1 LTESGSRAA
10 ERGRRGVALAGLL
23 AVAGA
28 LHAEPVAPPLTI
40 GSVEAAHMAFC
51 MSPEQVDALAATMA
65 GGLLGT
71 GADDSIKLLM
81 RSMSKSVRDTGDRI
95 TAEAIAGD
103 AGARAVFTRFLGECL
118 LAGIPTAPQ
127 RRERALGWLRE
138 DAAGG
143 TADAADTLAAL
154 VALGD
159 LPGGASEV
167 QRLLAARPSQ
177 APAGAKTEAAV
188 QSEAAQQHLAL
199 ASALLRGAMST
210 FSSELGVN
218 ASDGA
223 QLRFLYRP
231 CPGSFESS
239 AAQAAPP
246 PQRAAGLARVTARLA
261 QLPRAGLDCADPA
274 LAAVV
279 LPLSFTAPARP
290 EPARR

>member
-1 LTESGSRAA
+1 MTESGSRAA
-10 ERGRRGVALAGLL
+10 ERCRRGVALAGLL
-23 AVAGA
+23 AAAGA

-167 QRLLAARPSQ
+167 QRLLAAQ

-218 ASDGA
+218 ASDGT

-239 AAQAAPP
+239 AAQAAAP

>member
-1 LTESGSRAA
+1 MTESGARAA
-10 ERGRRGVALAGLL
+10 ERCRRGVALACLL
-23 AVAGA
+23 AAAGT
-28 LHAEPVAPPLTI
+28 LHAQPVAPPLTI

-138 DAAGG
+138 DADGG
-143 TADAADTLAAL
+143 AADAADTLAAL
-154 VALGD
+154 VALGE
-159 LPGGASEV
+159 LPGGADEV

-177 APAGAKTEAAV
+177 APAGAKAEAAV
-188 QSEAAQQHLAL
+188 QPEAAQQHIAL

-210 FSSELGVN
+210 FSSELGAN
-218 ASDGA
+218 ATDSA

-231 CPGSFESS
+231 CLGSFESS
-239 AAQAAPP
+239 AAQAAVP
-246 PQRAAGLARVTARLA
+246 PQRAAGMARVTARLA
-261 QLPRAGLDCADPA
+261 QLPRIGLDCADPA

-279 LPLSFTAPARP
+279 LPLSFTAPTRP

>member
-1 LTESGSRAA
+1 MTESGSRAA

-23 AVAGA
+23 AAAGA

-118 LAGIPTAPQ
+118 LAGIPTAAQ

-218 ASDGA
+218 ASDGT

-239 AAQAAPP
+239 AAQAAAP

-261 QLPRAGLDCADPA
+261 QLPRTGLDCTDRA

>member
-1 LTESGSRAA
+1 MTESGSRAA

-23 AVAGA
+23 AAAGA

-51 MSPEQVDALAATMA
+51 MSPEQVDALAATLA

-143 TADAADTLAAL
+143 TVDAADTLAAL

-167 QRLLAARPSQ
+167 QRLLAAHPSQ
-177 APAGAKTEAAV
+177 APAGEAAV
-188 QSEAAQQHLAL
+188 QTEAAQQHLAL

-210 FSSELGVN
+210 FSSELGAN

-239 AAQAAPP
+239 AAQAAA

-261 QLPRAGLDCADPA
+261 QLPRTGLDCTDPA